1 MPKTVMTVNGE
12 ININSLGTTLM
23 HEHIYANNAGWWHC
37 PSCKDRMDLANSSV
51 NMNIIGELRMDPFVN
66 KDNIVLNDLSAATN
80 ELIELYNLGGRT
92 IVDPTNIGIGRDHN
106 ILKDISE
113 KTKLNIVMGSGFYL
127 EPTHPEYVSKMNKN
141 NISELIINE
150 FEYGVDN
157 SGIKIGLVGEIGIS
171 KDFTNEEEKVLRG
184 AAIAA
189 RETKLPL
196 SVHLPGWERHG
207 KKVLNIAKEEG
218 CLDKQIILCHMNPS
232 HNDLD
237 YQKDLADNGA
247 WIEYDMIGMDFYYAD
262 QKVQCPYDNEN
273 ALAIRNLIEDG
284 YINSILLSQ
293 DVFIKMM
300 LKKYGGF
307 GYTYILTH
315 FKNRLINL
323 GVSDDQIYEILT
335 NNPKKVFS
343 FDTI

>member
-92 IVDPTNIGIGRDHN
+92 IVDPTNIGIGRDPN

-207 KKVLNIAKEEG
+207 KKVLDIAK
-218 CLDKQIILCHMNPS
+218 
-232 HNDLD
+232 
-237 YQKDLADNGA
+237 
-247 WIEYDMIGMDFYYAD
+247 
-262 QKVQCPYDNEN
+262 
-273 ALAIRNLIEDG
+273 
-284 YINSILLSQ
+284 
-293 DVFIKMM
+293 
-300 LKKYGGF
+300 KKAA
-307 GYTYILTH
+307 
-315 FKNRLINL
+315 
-323 GVSDDQIYEILT
+323 
-335 NNPKKVFS
+335 
-343 FDTI
+343 